1 MSTAFE
7 ALAAIP
13 NACQAL
19 PTVVTGGQPSAA
31 DLERFAAAG
40 GAIVLDT
47 RDPREPRPLDET
59 ATLQRLGVG
68 YEVVPIAAGTLTDE
82 TLERIR
88 GVLRT
93 AGTRNVLFHCASG
106 NRVGA
111 ALVPY
116 LILDQGMDEEDAVV
130 QARRVGLR
138 SPELLEWARDYVRRK
153 RGASD
158 DPPR

>member
-1 MSTAFE
+1 MPTAYE

-40 GAIVLDT
+40 GELVLDT
-47 RDPREPRPLDET
+47 RDPREPRPLDEA
-59 ATLQRLGVG
+59 ATLQRLGLD
-68 YEVVPIAAGTLTDE
+68 YEVVPIAAGMLTDD

-88 GVLRT
+88 TVLRA
-93 AGTRNVLFHCASG
+93 AGTKSVLFHCASG

-116 LILDQGMDEEDAVV
+116 LVLDQGMTEDDAVA
-130 QARRVGLR
+130 QAMRVGLR
-138 SPELLEWARDYVRRK
+138 SPELLEWARDYVRRQK
-153 RGASD
+153 
-158 DPPR
+158 

>member
-1 MSTAFE
+1 MPTLFD

-40 GAIVLDT
+40 GEIVLDT
-47 RDPREPRPLDET
+47 RDPREPRPLDEP
-59 ATLQRLGVG
+59 ATLQRLGVR
-68 YEVVPIAAGTLTDE
+68 YEVVPIAAGMLTDE

-88 GVLRT
+88 EILRT
-93 AGTRNVLFHCASG
+93 AGNRSVLFHCASG

-111 ALVPY
+111 SLIPY
-116 LILDQGMDEEDAVV
+116 LVLDQGMDEEDAV
-130 QARRVGLR
+130 AHALRVGLR
-138 SPELLEWARDYVRRK
+138 SPELLEWARDYVRRS
-153 RGASD
+153 RE
-158 DPPR
+158 

>member
-1 MSTAFE
+1 MQTPIQ

-31 DLERFAAAG
+31 DFERFAASG
-40 GAIVLDT
+40 GEIVLDT

-59 ATLQRLGVG
+59 ATLERLGLK
-68 YEVVPIAAGTLTDE
+68 YEVVPIAAGLLTDE

-88 GVLRT
+88 EVLRT
-93 AGTRNVLFHCASG
+93 AGTKSVLFHCASG

-111 ALVPY
+111 SLVPY
-116 LILDQGMDEEDAVV
+116 LVLDLGMNEDDAVA
-130 QARRVGLR
+130 QALRVGLR
-138 SPELLEWARDYVRRK
+138 SPELLAWARDYISRNR
-153 RGASD
+153 
-158 DPPR
+158 